1 MEAQIE
7 DIKLK
12 EIFTNSKVIALVGAS
27 ANKEKTSHIVMKY
40 LLEFGFEVIPVNPG
54 AAGQEILGQMT
65 VKNLSEI
72 KKPIDIVDVF
82 RPSDE
87 AEKVVEE
94 AINYNPKTIWLQL
107 GITSKNGDKFAKL
120 INANYIQN
128 SCIKTEYERIMKK

>member
-12 EIFTNSKVIALVGAS
+12 EIFSNSKVIALVGAS

-40 LLEFGFEVIPVNPG
+40 LLEFGFEVIPVNHW

-72 KKPIDIVDVF
+72 NQI
-82 RPSDE
+82 
-87 AEKVVEE
+87 
-94 AINYNPKTIWLQL
+94 IN
-107 GITSKNGDKFAKL
+107 KF
-120 INANYIQN
+120 QN
-128 SCIKTEYERIMKK
+128 ILWKD

>member
-72 KKPIDIVDVF
+72 KKPIDIVDIF
-82 RPSDE
+82 RPSEE
-87 AEKVVEE
+87 AEKVIQE